1 MDDPGGRLIHSTAL
15 DGYFFEEVRSAF
27 QKQKIRA
34 HPHTE
39 FYLVRLLTDF
49 CRRDNLQA
57 SPHPEDT
64 PLAILYLES
73 LQNGGSEG
81 LRLLKQ
87 IADFAL
93 YTSGFFQDSLA
104 RKNID
109 LDYYVNMGGNA
120 YRHLHSRARE
130 TSHGEAFAETF
141 WELGEGFIRFVDVLA
156 EISERSNILKD
167 SDLLRL
173 YEKWLSTGSDRLKQK
188 LEAFGISVLSPYG
201 VPRGET
207 RH

>member
-1 MDDPGGRLIHSTAL
+1 MVDPSGRLIQAAAL
-15 DGYFFEEVRSAF
+15 EDFFLEEVRGTF
-27 QKQKIRA
+27 QNQNIKA

-39 FYLVRLLTDF
+39 FYLVRLLSDF
-49 CRRDNLQA
+49 CRRDNLYS
-57 SPHPEDT
+57 SPQHEDT

-73 LQNGGSEG
+73 LQNDGPES

-93 YTSGFFQDSLA
+93 YISGFFQDSLQ

-109 LDYYVNMGGNA
+109 LDYYVAMGGNA
-120 YRHLHSRARE
+120 YRSLHSRARD
-130 TSHGEAFAETF
+130 TTHGEVFAETF
-141 WELGEGFIRFVDVLA
+141 WELGEGFVRFVDVLA

-167 SDLLRL
+167 SDVLRL
-173 YEKWLSTGSDRLKQK
+173 YEKWLSTGSERIKQK
-188 LEAFGISVLSPYG
+188 LAEFGIHPTSAPGSP
-201 VPRGET
+201 RSET